1 MHVSLLLQFVVG
13 STQKWRRMTG
23 VQVDQ
28 LDQALTGYAHSP
40 AHVTSTYFVLVGCRH
55 SKLGHI
61 V

>member
-23 VQVDQ
+23 
-28 LDQALTGYAHSP
+28 L
-40 AHVTSTYFVLVGCRH
+40 
-55 SKLGHI
+55 LGSGAKMLN